1 MKVMTISAYGGP
13 DVFTQTEMADPSV
26 GDGQV
31 IIDVHATSVNPIDL
45 KIRAGLV
52 PPATPDFPACLH
64 ADVAGVVSAVGD
76 GVDHLKV
83 GDEVWGCA
91 GGFKGLPSGGLA
103 ERMLTDAALVTQK
116 PKNISF
122 AEAAALPLV
131 SLTAWFALADRAEV
145 SAGDS
150 VLVHAGAGG
159 VGHVAVQIAKHLGGV
174 VHTTVSSDA
183 KGQIAN
189 TLGADAVIDY
199 TQQSVED
206 YVSAHTEGRGYDVV
220 FDTVGGANL
229 DASFQAA
236 RFGGTV
242 VNIAARSTHDLSPMH
257 ARSLTLHVVFLVGQV
272 ANPVN
277 RHSIRPRLE
286 KLRALVE
293 RDELTPVLDANQFAI
308 HDVANAHAYLES
320 GQAVGKVVL
329 TRE

>member
-26 GDGQV
+26 GD
-31 IIDVHATSVNPIDL
+31 
-45 KIRAGLV
+45 IRAGLV

-64 ADVAGVVSAVGD
+64 ADVAGVVSAVGN